1 MVHAKPADNAPWTAE
16 GQEKRDAVQSMFAEI
31 APTYDLCNSLM
42 SMNLHRRWRTIAA
55 SKLKLVSGNTALD
68 VCCGTGDFIA
78 PLRRGVGAEGR
89 VYASDFCLPMLERA
103 KNKSSDG
110 LALADACRLP
120 YTNAIMDAVS
130 VGWGIRNVPDI
141 DGAHR
146 EIARVLKP
154 GGRFV
159 SLDMA
164 RPRNGFIRTTSE
176 WIFNAMIPFLGTLFR
191 KRKAYTY
198 LPKSTAK
205 FMTREELKQSMEKAG
220 FTDVGYRDLFFGNIC
235 VHWGQKA

>member
-1 MVHAKPADNAPWTAE
+1 
-16 GQEKRDAVQSMFAEI
+16 MFAEI

-42 SMNLHRRWRTIAA
+42 SMNLHHRWRKLAA
-55 SKLKLVSGNTALD
+55 SKLQLKPGFSALD

-78 PLRRGVGAEGR
+78 PLRKGVGPGGK
-89 VYASDFCLPMLERA
+89 VYASDFCLPMLQRA
-103 KNKSSDG
+103 KDKSANG

-120 YTNAIMDAVS
+120 YTGGIMDAIS

-146 EIARVLKP
+146 EIARVLKV

-164 RPRNGFIRTTSE
+164 RPRNSFIRTTSE

-191 KRKAYTY
+191 KKKAYTY

-205 FMTREELKQSMEKAG
+205 FKTREELKESMEKAG

-235 VHWGQKA
+235 IHWGQKA